1 MPWKFKFKNLASTQD
16 TGLRNIY
23 VIDYSHDGRQLIVSG
38 YGSNVSVL
46 AVKKRELV
54 LDRVIKVCSDP
65 DQVSWATWAR
75 TADGHAVVT
84 GSTNGEIKMHSSEPS
99 RSLLHE
105 WGDFQGHS
113 ICAIVQSPDKRILL
127 ASVLYGRTLRLL
139 DLKAKR
145 LIGQPLQH
153 SAELSCAAFAAGG
166 TLLATGTRDGKIYV
180 WRMLDLLSESETTR
194 NIMNVHH
201 TDGSNE
207 GVNTGLTNHT
217 RTPSPS
223 GGEPASPSFS
233 RTSWTS
239 FDTLHVDNNEYR
251 NTPKGGTGGARRWPI
266 LRHVIAQVVAAA
278 RTLQSLGQKVA
289 RTRTSEIV
297 DAPRNEA

>member
-1 MPWKFKFKNLASTQD
+1 VGDPWKDGEGSRIYAIAVSPNGRFVATGSKDGKIRLWTWNGNTAKIIAKSEGYTAAANCVRWSPHDGGAHIASGFDDGRVTVWSRPPKFKAWMPWKFKFKNLASTQD

-46 AVKKRELV
+46 GVKKGELV

-127 ASVLYGRTLRLL
+127 ASVLYGHTLRLL

-145 LIGQPLQH
+145 LIGQPLHH

-180 WRMLDLLSESETTR
+180 WRVSDLLSETTG
-194 NIMNVHH
+194 NVMSV
-201 TDGSNE
+201 G
-207 GVNTGLTNHT
+207 T
-217 RTPSPS
+217 RI
-223 GGEPASPSFS
+223 
-233 RTSWTS
+233 TSA
-239 FDTLHVDNNEYR
+239 TLY
-251 NTPKGGTGGARRWPI
+251 
-266 LRHVIAQVVAAA
+266 
-278 RTLQSLGQKVA
+278 SC
-289 RTRTSEIV
+289 
-297 DAPRNEA
+297 